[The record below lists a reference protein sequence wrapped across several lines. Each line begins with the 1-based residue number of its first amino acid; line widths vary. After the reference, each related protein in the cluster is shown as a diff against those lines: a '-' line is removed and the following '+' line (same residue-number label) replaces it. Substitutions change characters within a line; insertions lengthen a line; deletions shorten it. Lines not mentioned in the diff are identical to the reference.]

1 LGKAPN
7 LDRPHTVNKKGGPP
21 HTIKQPKRRGA
32 SGPPVVAHS
41 THNATLAD
49 ATLASEKK
57 TRKPRAAT
65 SKKYAR
71 DAFLQLR
78 IW

>member
-1 LGKAPN
+1 
-7 LDRPHTVNKKGGPP
+7 
-21 HTIKQPKRRGA
+21 
-32 SGPPVVAHS
+32 VVAHS

-57 TRKPRAAT
+57 TLKPRAAT

-78 IW
+78 IYRDLFCWRHPQRTTEADFDFFWHTEKKK